1 MEQRMNNF
9 MFHNPTK
16 IIFGRNTISELQHEI
31 SKDRKILLLYGGGS
45 IKNNGVYDQVKEAL
59 AGYDMTEFNGIEA
72 NPQYSTCMKAVQ
84 VVKENDID
92 FLLSVG
98 GGSVLD
104 ATKFIAAASC
114 YDGADAWS
122 LMSNWDQVTAAIP
135 LGCVLTLPATGSE
148 SNPNTVISRK
158 ETGEKLALINTQL
171 FPQFSILDPKTT
183 LTLPVRQ
190 IANGVVD
197 AFVHTI
203 EQYMTYPVNAPLQDR
218 YSESILLTLIE
229 AGPKALENPQDYDT
243 RATIMWAA
251 TLALNLLNGSGVPQD
266 WQTHSIGHELTALHG
281 IDHARTLSIVLPA
294 VLKHQ
299 RDAKSGKLIQYGKR
313 VWGIRENDKNKAADL
328 AIKMTVTF
336 FKQMGVP
343 TCLSDVHLTPGD
355 VSKTVDA
362 LAARGMQLGEH
373 GNVGPKEIAEILQL
387 AA

>member
-1 MEQRMNNF
+1 MNNF
-9 MFHNPTK
+9 TFHNPTK
-16 IIFGRNTISELQHEI
+16 IIFGKNTIPELKNEI
-31 SKDRKILLLYGGGS
+31 SKDQKILFIYGGGS

-59 AGYDMTEFNGIEA
+59 AGYDITEFSGIEA
-72 NPQYSTCMKAVQ
+72 NPQYSTCLKAVQ
-84 VVKENDID
+84 VVKDNDID

-114 YDGADAWS
+114 YDGENAWA
-122 LMSNWDQVTAAIP
+122 LMSNWDQVTDALP

-158 ETGEKLALINTQL
+158 ETGEKLALINTHL
-171 FPQFSILDPKTT
+171 FPQFSILDPETT

-190 IANGVVD
+190 VANGVVD
-197 AFVHTI
+197 AFVHVM

-218 YSESILLTLIE
+218 YSESILSTLVE
-229 AGPKALENPQDYDT
+229 VGPKALQNPQDYDT

-281 IDHARTLSIVLPA
+281 IDHARTLSIILPA

-299 RDAKSGKLIQYGKR
+299 RDAKIGKLIQYGAR

-328 AIKMTVTF
+328 AIEKTVNF

-343 TCLSDVHLTPGD
+343 TCLSDVELTPDD
-355 VSKTVDA
+355 VSKAVDA
-362 LAARGMQLGEH
+362 LAARGVQLGEH